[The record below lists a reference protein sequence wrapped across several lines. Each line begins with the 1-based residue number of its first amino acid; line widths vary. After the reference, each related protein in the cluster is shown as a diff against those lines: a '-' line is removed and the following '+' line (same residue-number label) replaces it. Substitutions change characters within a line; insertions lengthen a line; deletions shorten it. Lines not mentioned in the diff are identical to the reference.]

1 MVKYELAKIKNRNIL
16 MRPKEPSRIPFPQQL
31 DSMISKMKERI
42 EREVHDTGYFRNFA
56 EDIYLNK
63 DFYGRA
69 AALCVERDENLDG
82 RALLLLSVLHPSLN
96 TDASVMLMSGNRDAI
111 LRYMNDKNFKNE
123 IVKTIQQLSES
134 LKG

>member
-1 MVKYELAKIKNRNIL
+1 

-69 AALCVERDENLDG
+69 AALCVERD
-82 RALLLLSVLHPSLN
+82 
-96 TDASVMLMSGNRDAI
+96 
-111 LRYMNDKNFKNE
+111 
-123 IVKTIQQLSES
+123 
-134 LKG
+134 